1 MKDPKFAIDVL
12 KPEFESQISLKQKE
26 FKWLNEAGK
35 QLIEAESQI
44 NPDLASTT
52 ESNLKEVYENWDN
65 LNNSLYKYTIE
76 LPTLILV
83 SEIYLIFYIIF
94 LIYLIIVEYK

>member
-12 KPEFESQISLKQKE
+12 KPEFEYQINLKQKE

-35 QLIEAESQI
+35 QLIEAESQL

-52 ESNLKEVYENWDN
+52 ESNLKEMNEKWDN
-65 LNNSLYKYTIE
+65 LNVSLYKYTVE
-76 LPTLILV
+76 LPTTILV
-83 SEIYLIFYIIF
+83 C
-94 LIYLIIVEYK
+94 